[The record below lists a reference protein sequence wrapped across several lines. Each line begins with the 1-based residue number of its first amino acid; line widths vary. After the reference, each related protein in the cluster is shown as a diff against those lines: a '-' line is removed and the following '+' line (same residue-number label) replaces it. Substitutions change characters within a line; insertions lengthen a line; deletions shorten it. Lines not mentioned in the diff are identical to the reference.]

1 MPLRL
6 IGLLVL
12 ALFAGAIGAKL
23 FYDWDF
29 LERREWL
36 TLMAN
41 TAAVLLLWTLFRL
54 EDTASPWVQRLRFAP
69 PQRGWRFGLACC
81 LALCSI
87 GAWSVVGYEAYERTK
102 ARQLAAQGKAVAVYN
117 EQQYGSEG
125 PRVPAAAC

>member
-6 IGLLVL
+6 IGLLAL
-12 ALFAGAIGAKL
+12 ALFAGAFGAKL

-87 GAWSVVGYEAYERTK
+87 GAWSVLGYEAYERIK
-102 ARQLAAQGKAVAVYN
+102 ARDLAAQGKAVAVYN
-117 EQQYGSEG
+117 DQHSASEG
-125 PRVPAAAC
+125 VGATAPAC